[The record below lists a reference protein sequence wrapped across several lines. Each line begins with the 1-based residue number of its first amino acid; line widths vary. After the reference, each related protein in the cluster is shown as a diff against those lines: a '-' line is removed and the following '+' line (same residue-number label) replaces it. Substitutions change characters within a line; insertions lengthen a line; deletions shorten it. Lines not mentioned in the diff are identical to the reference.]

1 MNLMHG
7 DVIKLFSFLNSE
19 TPDSINWIRDYL
31 YTKGFYIPYEY
42 LDTNTIVRSLADQM
56 VQRGYTLESTTVI
69 AKTMGGTWRT
79 KKCRKNSKGKVS
91 FTVTIDSATFNKL
104 EKISKISKN
113 SKNSKKSE
121 LISEMIQEW
130 NPSFIKNELVKTS
143 SKKQKINR
151 TIEDKHIDF
160 PKELAPQEKQASG
173 KKQAQQS
180 GAKPAGE
187 NVIDFSHKK
196 KSREKGLKNDH
207 GIKNKFSA
215 SDIIDGHEDLDQQAK
230 DKIEESTPTAHEYL
244 NANQTAT
251 TNTISQI
258 NKELLSNT
266 IKQGELIETEV
277 LNEHKD
283 TMKCER
289 ASSLPSMKQSEM
301 TLPAED
307 HKVIGNSEQSN
318 TIKNSPEYDSVAH
331 PHNITDTATVK
342 EQIPIS
348 NDMPEG
354 KEPHS
359 SVIKDQPKA
368 NLSVPI
374 VKSVN
379 KAGTVYAIYS
389 KLPLEIK
396 NRRKRELNSRYPVI
410 WIIQNHHET
419 KEKDLIVSTVCAL
432 NEAGNI
438 ELLDLYL
445 SDNILNNHSLAHIL
459 NDFKKRGVKE
469 ILTICSDTSHKDSM
483 AALKTQYPHTELQL
497 CILGKIRNS
506 TESVL
511 LEDQKNFNDDL
522 QKIQMAQSITEAELV
537 LSEVRVIW
545 GDKYPDVINSWYKE
559 WEYFTKYFTYPV
571 AIRETIYTM
580 KAVEL
585 MKKLLKNTSE
595 FNKNESAQSLIT
607 RLYENIFTK
616 IERWGT
622 PFVMLDDIK
631 PLLHHHFEERLKG
644 LT

>member
-7 DVIKLFSFLNSE
+7 DVIKLFSFLNSQ
-19 TPDSINWIRDYL
+19 TPDSIKWIRDYL
-31 YTKGFYIPYEY
+31 YKKGFYIPYEY
-42 LDTNTIVRSLADQM
+42 IDTNTIVRSLADQM

-69 AKTMGGTWRT
+69 AKTMRGAWRT

-104 EKISKISKN
+104 EKISKS
-113 SKNSKKSE
+113 SKKSE
-121 LISEMIQEW
+121 LISEMIRNW
-130 NPSFIKNELVKTS
+130 DPSCIKNELVKTS

-151 TIEDKHIDF
+151 TIEDKDIGF
-160 PKELAPQEKQASG
+160 PKELAPQEKQASS
-173 KKQAQQS
+173 KKQVQQS
-180 GAKPAGE
+180 GAKPAAE
-187 NVIDFSHKK
+187 NVIDFEHEK

-207 GIKNKFSA
+207 GIKNKISA

-230 DKIEESTPTAHEYL
+230 DKIEESTPTAHGHL

-251 TNTISQI
+251 TNTISRI

-266 IKQGELIETEV
+266 IKQDELIETEV

-283 TMKCER
+283 TIKCDR
-289 ASSLPSMKQSEM
+289 ASSLPSMKQSE
-301 TLPAED
+301 TSLPAED
-307 HKVIGNSEQSN
+307 HKVIGNREQSN
-318 TIKNSPEYDSVAH
+318 AIKNSPAHDRVAH
-331 PHNITDTATVK
+331 PHNITDSATVK

-354 KEPHS
+354 EEPHS
-359 SVIKDQPKA
+359 SVIKDQPRA
-368 NLSVPI
+368 NRNVPI
-374 VKSVN
+374 RNAIN
-379 KAGTVYAIYS
+379 KAGIIKAIYRQ
-389 KLPLEIK
+389 LPVEIK
-396 NRRKRELNSRYPVI
+396 NRRKRELNSVYPVT
-410 WIIQNHHET
+410 WVIQNHYKTQET
-419 KEKDLIVSTVCAL
+419 DLIVSTVCAL
-432 NEAGNI
+432 NEAGSI

-445 SDNILNNHSLAHIL
+445 SDNIENNHSLAHIL
-459 NDFKKRGVKE
+459 NDLKKRGVKE

-522 QKIQMAQSITEAELV
+522 LKIKMAQSITEAKLV
-537 LSEVRVIW
+537 LSEVGVVW

-559 WEYFTKYFTYPV
+559 WEYFAKYFTYPV

-607 RLYENIFTK
+607 RLYESILTK

-631 PLLHHHFEERLKG
+631 PLLQHHLEERRKG

>member
-1 MNLMHG
+1 
-7 DVIKLFSFLNSE
+7 
-19 TPDSINWIRDYL
+19 
-31 YTKGFYIPYEY
+31 
-42 LDTNTIVRSLADQM
+42 
-56 VQRGYTLESTTVI
+56 
-69 AKTMGGTWRT
+69 
-79 KKCRKNSKGKVS
+79 
-91 FTVTIDSATFNKL
+91 
-104 EKISKISKN
+104 
-113 SKNSKKSE
+113 
-121 LISEMIQEW
+121 MIQEW

-151 TIEDKHIDF
+151 TIEDKDIVF
-160 PKELAPQEKQASG
+160 PKELAPQKKQASS

-187 NVIDFSHKK
+187 NVIDFEHEK

-215 SDIIDGHEDLDQQAK
+215 SDIIDGHEDLDQQTK
-230 DKIEESTPTAHEYL
+230 DKIEESTPTAHEYF
-244 NANQTAT
+244 NANPTAT
-251 TNTISQI
+251 TNTITQI
-258 NKELLSNT
+258 NKELLSNRT
-266 IKQGELIETEV
+266 KQGELIEPEV

-283 TMKCER
+283 TMKCDR
-289 ASSLPSMKQSEM
+289 ASSLPSMKQSET

-318 TIKNSPEYDSVAH
+318 TIKNSPEHDSVAH

-354 KEPHS
+354 EEPHS
-359 SVIKDQPKA
+359 SVIKDQPRA
-368 NLSVPI
+368 NRSVPI

-379 KAGTVYAIYS
+379 KAGIVNAIYS

-432 NEAGNI
+432 NKAGNI

-445 SDNILNNHSLAHIL
+445 SDNIVNNHSLAHIL

-497 CILGKIRNS
+497 CILGKIRSS

-545 GDKYPDVINSWYKE
+545 GDKYPDVVDSWYKE

-580 KAVEL
+580 NAVEL

-607 RLYENIFTK
+607 RLYENIFTE
-616 IERWGT
+616 IESWGA
-622 PFVMLDDIK
+622 PFVTLDYFM
-631 PLLHHHFEERLKG
+631 PHLHDHFEERLKG
-644 LT
+644 STQLKRPN

>member
-1 MNLMHG
+1 MILMHG

-19 TPDSINWIRDYL
+19 TPDSIKWIREHL
-31 YTKGFYIPYEY
+31 YKKGFYIPSEY
-42 LDTNTIVRSLADQM
+42 IDTNTIVRSLADQM

-104 EKISKISKN
+104 EKISK
-113 SKNSKKSE
+113 NSKKSE
-121 LISEMIQEW
+121 FISEMIQEW
-130 NPSFIKNELVKTS
+130 NPSLIKNELVKTS

-151 TIEDKHIDF
+151 TIEDKDIVF
-160 PKELAPQEKQASG
+160 QKELALQKKQASS

-187 NVIDFSHKK
+187 NVIDFEHEK

-207 GIKNKFSA
+207 GNKNKFAA
-215 SDIIDGHEDLDQQAK
+215 SDIINKLEDLDQQAK
-230 DKIEESTPTAHEYL
+230 DKIEETTPTAHEHL
-244 NANQTAT
+244 NANQTAI

-266 IKQGELIETEV
+266 IKQDELIEPEV

-283 TMKCER
+283 TIKCDR
-289 ASSLPSMKQSEM
+289 ASSLPSMKQSQT
-301 TLPAED
+301 TLPAGD

-318 TIKNSPEYDSVAH
+318 TIKNSPAHDNVAH

-354 KEPHS
+354 GEPHS
-359 SVIKDQPKA
+359 SAIKGQPRA

-396 NRRKRELNSRYPVI
+396 NRRKRELNSIYPVI

-419 KEKDLIVSTVCAL
+419 QEKDLIVSTVYAL

-445 SDNILNNHSLAHIL
+445 SDNIVNNHSLAHIL

-511 LEDQKNFNDDL
+511 AQDKKNFDDDL
-522 QKIQMAQSITEAELV
+522 QKILVAQS
-537 LSEVRVIW
+537 LSEAKLALSKVKRNW
-545 GDKYPDVINSWYKE
+545 KDKYPDVIDSWYKE

-580 KAVEL
+580 NAVEP
-585 MKKLLKNTSE
+585 MKKLIKNTSE

-607 RLYENIFTK
+607 RLYRNIFTK